1 MKVWGDG
8 MLCSSNNI
16 TGLPGVAG
24 ARGHCGPACSPD
36 TFNRRKHRRKNKKK
50 KKKKKV
56 EI

>member
-1 MKVWGDG
+1 

-16 TGLPGVAG
+16 AGVPGVAG
-24 ARGHCGPACSPD
+24 PRGHCGPVCSPD

-50 KKKKKV
+50 KKKKV